1 MSDSKNVADFGQDK
15 DIDIINVFDVKC
27 NLFNTHSNFVQLLP
41 PTSYFNDAVFNYVK
55 ENKADCK
62 YVFVG
67 KSNPKDTDAL
77 DNMIKEYLKIND
89 IDYVEVEHIEKL
101 EALKFV
107 DDTEYLI
114 CPQLTKK
121 SDIDMFLSMM
131 SNIYETNDRLKF
143 SVLARPN
150 WIVYADQFKD
160 KYNLF
165 NTYIPSR
172 FYFEPTDYNAEE
184 FIKKFAEKYGEQP
197 VNSNPNYA
205 ALGYDVVRF
214 FIESENYNN
223 GDSNNGFI
231 NYNALQTD
239 FHLSRMSN
247 WSGFLNQCVYLINY
261 TPSETVEKITLN

>member
-1 MSDSKNVADFGQDK
+1 
-15 DIDIINVFDVKC
+15 
-27 NLFNTHSNFVQLLP
+27 
-41 PTSYFNDAVFNYVK
+41 
-55 ENKADCK
+55 
-62 YVFVG
+62 
-67 KSNPKDTDAL
+67 
-77 DNMIKEYLKIND
+77 
-89 IDYVEVEHIEKL
+89 
-101 EALKFV
+101 
-107 DDTEYLI
+107 
-114 CPQLTKK
+114 
-121 SDIDMFLSMM
+121 MFLSMM

-172 FYFEPTDYNAEE
+172 FYFEQADYQAEV